1 MQYSQNACCFCD
13 LRFCVFIKPLSKKGR
28 HIALL
33 MCITPQTVS
42 IHFLCRSCWY
52 WKEIIFFFMILNI
65 SIYKKTDIY
74 SHTHIS
80 TLMNNYL
87 NVFFNA
93 LWLLAYIEKKITRK
107 KYRFIIRTFRSSWVF
122 AMMYAAHNA

>member
-1 MQYSQNACCFCD
+1 MPPFEEGRSNCFAAVRLLVSCSVD
-13 LRFCVFIKPLSKKGR
+13 QSVKQFPFIFFAEVAGTERKL
-28 HIALL
+28 
-33 MCITPQTVS
+33 
-42 IHFLCRSCWY
+42 F
-52 WKEIIFFFMILNI
+52 FFFMILNI

-93 LWLLAYIEKKITRK
+93 LWLLAYIEKK
-107 KYRFIIRTFRSSWVF
+107 
-122 AMMYAAHNA
+122 

>member
-1 MQYSQNACCFCD
+1 
-13 LRFCVFIKPLSKKGR
+13 
-28 HIALL
+28 
-33 MCITPQTVS
+33 
-42 IHFLCRSCWY
+42 
-52 WKEIIFFFMILNI
+52 MILNI

-74 SHTHIS
+74 SQTHIS

>member
-1 MQYSQNACCFCD
+1 
-13 LRFCVFIKPLSKKGR
+13 
-28 HIALL
+28 
-33 MCITPQTVS
+33 
-42 IHFLCRSCWY
+42 
-52 WKEIIFFFMILNI
+52 MILNI

-93 LWLLAYIEKKITRK
+93 LWLLTYIEKKITRK